1 MKKNNKGFVL
11 VETLVVTVF
20 VAAVFS
26 VIYINFYPLA
36 GEYERREFYDDIDS
50 KYGAYWLK
58 VFIQRP
64 SYGLDT
70 STIQNKGYVKFEC
83 ARLNN
88 ERDRNVCDAMYQR
101 LHVKQAIISYY
112 QLSDNTVETNPA
124 QNDGLNYKGLKTKAP
139 SDGTLKNQPSLLSYI
154 EYLPKYEVK
163 SLNGAQYR
171 VIVEFERSG
180 DLVEEEDPVLTYA
193 TMEVIK

>member
-58 VFIQRP
+58 VFIQRS
-64 SYGLDT
+64 SYSLNK
-70 STIQNKGYVKFEC
+70 SSIQNNGYVMFSC
-83 ARLNN
+83 DNLSN
-88 ERDRNVCDAMYQR
+88 EQDRNVCKAMYQR
-101 LHVKQAIISYY
+101 LQVKQAIISYY
-112 QLSDNTVETNPA
+112 QLSDNGVEDNPS
-124 QNDGLNYKGLKTKAP
+124 QNDGLNYTGLKKKAP
-139 SDGTLKNQPSLLSYI
+139 SDTTLKNQPSLLSYI